1 MIQDMMEV
9 FDDIAED
16 DNVKSV
22 ILTGAG
28 RGFCAGADLTEMAN
42 PENRKKNP
50 SLSTPTLRRRG
61 KVRSHNSCGGNE
73 FGRTPRVRSFKLT
86 NAIQYIG

>member
-9 FDDIAED
+9 FDDITED

-42 PENRKKNP
+42 PENRKKSVPIN
-50 SLSTPTLRRRG
+50 TRAKEAR
-61 KVRSHNSCGGNE
+61 
-73 FGRTPRVRSFKLT
+73 
-86 NAIQYIG
+86 